1 MRTYLIAAIV
11 LQVVV
16 GCGDRQA
23 VQETGKA
30 VAPRAQTE
38 VDSKSAEPSN
48 ISNGRY
54 DAIISRAKQYIVERN
69 QDAPVCDRIEQ
80 PDLESIRR
88 GKITFVATAAGKLD
102 PPMPAIV
109 ARITGTCVIESL
121 RKREPIQNLWIT
133 MAYDEVFK
141 TFRCVKIGDES
152 LVKAFTEINCKFME

>member
-1 MRTYLIAAIV
+1 MRICLIAAIV
-11 LQVVV
+11 LMAVV

-23 VQETGKA
+23 VNEAGKA
-30 VAPRAQTE
+30 VTPKSQGE
-38 VDSKSAEPSN
+38 VDNKIAKPASIAN
-48 ISNGRY
+48 DGY
-54 DAIISRAKQYIVERN
+54 DAIISRAKQYIVEWNKEDRL
-69 QDAPVCDRIEQ
+69 CDRIEQ

-88 GKITFVATAAGKLD
+88 GKITIISTAAGKVD

-121 RKREPIQNLWIT
+121 RKREPIQNFWIT

-152 LVKAFTEINCKFME
+152 LIKAFTEINCKFME